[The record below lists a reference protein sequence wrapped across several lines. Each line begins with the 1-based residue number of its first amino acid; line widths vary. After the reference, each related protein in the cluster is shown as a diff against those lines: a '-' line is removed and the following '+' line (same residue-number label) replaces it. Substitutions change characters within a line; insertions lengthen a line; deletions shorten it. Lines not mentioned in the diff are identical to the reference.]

1 MKFQQYINETEDY
14 GYLSHIKGYGEEV
27 GNKIWEAIE
36 KDCKPFLKEARKG
49 GDFLWRGAE
58 IGNDTIEKGTV
69 RKDRRSRFIYKT
81 LHEWLDKSLKEL
93 FGWKPRS
100 EGLFTGSHYITSRFG
115 QPRMVFPIGKFNYIV
130 LDSKNIKLIYRYYD
144 EFGYVHELKEK
155 AIKKAIYDIIKKY
168 KTKGLSK
175 YLKENEYECIVN
187 CKNYYSVHNKWY
199 DFLIGKL

>member
-1 MKFQQYINETEDY
+1 MKFQQYINETE
-14 GYLSHIKGYGEEV
+14 ITKKYGEEAS
-27 GNKIWEAIE
+27 NKIWNMIE

-49 GDFLWRGAE
+49 KDFLWRGAYH
-58 IGNDTIEKGTV
+58 GNVTIKKLSL
-69 RKDRRSRFIYKT
+69 RKERRPRFIPKE
-81 LHEWLDKSLKEL
+81 LHEWLDKKLKEL

-115 QPRMVFPIGKFNYIV
+115 LARMVFPIGKFKYIA
-130 LDSKNIKLIYRYYD
+130 LDNINLKLLYRYYD
-144 EFGYVHELKEK
+144 EFVMVHEIKEK

-175 YLKENEYECIVN
+175 YLQMSEYECIVN
-187 CKNYYSVHNKWY
+187 CKNYYSVHKQWY